1 MLYPFPRFLLSFR
14 IIKYIVKN
22 YINRSAILIL
32 LFIFCNLGADAK
44 NVIKVLT
51 IGNSF
56 SEDAVENYLYD
67 LARAAGDSL
76 VIGNL
81 YIGGCSLE
89 THSKNA
95 ASNAPNYSYR
105 KIVGGKK
112 TVTPKQTLAFV
123 IKDEPWDYI
132 SFQQAS
138 PYSGQYE
145 SYFPHLPNLMDY
157 VAAHASN
164 PKVKYILHR
173 TWAYAQNS
181 PHKGFVNYQNSQ
193 TQMFSAIVKA
203 TNEVAEKVGRF
214 KMLIPAGTA
223 IQNAR
228 TSVIGDSLT
237 RDGYHLQLNYGRYT
251 AACTWLEALTG
262 KNPVGN
268 SYIPETVTAEQA
280 KIAQHA
286 AHYAIRKPD
295 KVTSLAKL
303 K

>member
-1 MLYPFPRFLLSFR
+1 ML
-14 IIKYIVKN
+14 
-22 YINRSAILIL
+22 
-32 LFIFCNLGADAK
+32 IFSSTGADAG
-44 NVIKVLT
+44 NVIKILT

-67 LARAAGDSL
+67 LAKAAGDSL

-89 THSKNA
+89 THSANA
-95 ASNAPNYSYR
+95 ASNAANYSYR
-105 KIVGGKK
+105 KLVGGKK
-112 TVTPKQTLAFV
+112 TVTPAQTLSYG

-138 PYSGQYE
+138 PYSGLSQ

-173 TWAYAQNS
+173 TWAYAKNS
-181 PHKGFVNYQNSQ
+181 SHKGFSNYENDQD
-193 TQMFSAIVKA
+193 QMFKAIIKA
-203 TNEVAEKVGRF
+203 TNEVNNKVQRF
-214 KMLIPAGTA
+214 KVLVPAGTA
-223 IQNAR
+223 IQNVR
-228 TSVIGDSLT
+228 TSAIGDSLT
-237 RDGYHLQLNYGRYT
+237 RDGYHLQLTYGRYT

-268 SYIPETVTAEQA
+268 TYIPETITKQQA
-280 KIAQHA
+280 WIAQNA
-286 AHYAIRKPD
+286 AHNAIRRPD
-295 KVTSLAKL
+295 KVTSMAKFNL
-303 K
+303 

>member
-1 MLYPFPRFLLSFR
+1 MKKYLNKYLLL
-14 IIKYIVKN
+14 II
-22 YINRSAILIL
+22 
-32 LFIFCNLGADAK
+32 LFIFCGLGADARD
-44 NVIKVLT
+44 VIRILT

-67 LARAAGDSL
+67 LAKAAGDSL

-89 THSKNA
+89 THSANA
-95 ASNAPNYSYR
+95 ASNAANYSYR

-112 TVTPKQTLAFV
+112 TVTPGQTLSYG

-138 PYSGQYE
+138 PYSGLAQ

-157 VAAHASN
+157 VAAHALN
-164 PKVKYILHR
+164 PKVKYIFHR
-173 TWAYAQNS
+173 TWAYAKNS
-181 PHKGFVNYQNSQ
+181 PHKGFANYQNDQ
-193 TQMFSAIVKA
+193 DQMFKAIVKA
-203 TNEVAEKVGRF
+203 TNEVTEKVQRL
-214 KMLIPAGTA
+214 KILIPAGTA

-237 RDGYHLQLNYGRYT
+237 RDGYHLQLTYGRYT

-262 KNPVGN
+262 KSPVGN
-268 SYIPETVTAEQA
+268 TYIPETITREQA
-280 KIAQHA
+280 NIAQHA
-286 AHYAIRKPD
+286 AHYAIRRPD
-295 KVTSLAKL
+295 KVTSLAKAKL
-303 K
+303 

>member
-1 MLYPFPRFLLSFR
+1 MMN
-14 IIKYIVKN
+14 N
-22 YINRSAILIL
+22 YFNRNILLIL
-32 LFIFCNLGADAK
+32 LFAFCSLGAEAR
-44 NVIKVLT
+44 NVIKILT

-67 LARAAGDSL
+67 LAKAAGDSL

-105 KIVGGKK
+105 KIVGGTK
-112 TVTPKQTLAFV
+112 TVTPKQTMAFALR
-123 IKDEPWDYI
+123 DEPWDYI

-138 PYSGQYE
+138 PYSGLYQ

-157 VAAHASN
+157 VAAHAIN

-173 TWAYAQNS
+173 TWAYARNS
-181 PHKGFVNYQNSQ
+181 PHKGFVNYQNDQ
-193 TQMFSAIVKA
+193 IQMFNAIVKA
-203 TNEVAEKVGRF
+203 TNEVADKVQRF
-214 KMLIPAGTA
+214 KLLIPAGTA
-223 IQNAR
+223 IQNVR
-228 TSVIGDSLT
+228 TSIIGDSLT
-237 RDGYHLQLNYGRYT
+237 RDGYHLQLTYGRYT

-268 SYIPETVTAEQA
+268 GYIPETITKEQA
-280 KIAQHA
+280 TIAQHA
-286 AHYAIRKPD
+286 AHAAIRRPD
-295 KVTSLAKL
+295 KVTSLAKI

>member
-1 MLYPFPRFLLSFR
+1 M
-14 IIKYIVKN
+14 KN
-22 YINRSAILIL
+22 YLNRYILLIL
-32 LFIFCNLGADAK
+32 LLTFCSLGVEAR

-67 LARAAGDSL
+67 LAKAAGDSL

-112 TVTPKQTLAFV
+112 TITPGQTLSFG

-138 PYSGQYE
+138 PYSGLYE
-145 SYFPHLPNLMDY
+145 SYFPYLPNLMDY
-157 VAAHASN
+157 VAAHALN

-173 TWAYAQNS
+173 TWAYAKNS
-181 PHKGFVNYQNSQ
+181 PHKGFANYQNDQ
-193 TQMFSAIVKA
+193 DQMFKAIVKA
-203 TNEVAEKVGRF
+203 TNEVSDKVQRF
-214 KMLIPAGTA
+214 KILIPTGTA
-223 IQNAR
+223 IQNVR
-228 TSVIGDSLT
+228 TSAIGDSLT
-237 RDGYHLQLNYGRYT
+237 RDGYHLQLTYGRYT

-268 SYIPETVTAEQA
+268 SYIPETITKEQA
-280 KIAQHA
+280 RIAQNA
-286 AHYAIRKPD
+286 AHYAIRRPG
-295 KVTSLAKL
+295 KVTSMAKFKL
-303 K
+303 